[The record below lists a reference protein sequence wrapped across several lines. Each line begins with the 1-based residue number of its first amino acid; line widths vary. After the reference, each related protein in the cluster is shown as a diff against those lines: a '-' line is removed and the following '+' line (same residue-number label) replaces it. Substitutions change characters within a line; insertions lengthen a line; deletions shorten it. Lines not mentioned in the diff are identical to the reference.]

1 MKVMYDRF
9 ASETILVSLLL
20 MIATFNQCCSVLGN
34 YSEDSRY
41 DKNVNLFSSK
51 GELLQ
56 VKYAMNAGLRGSA
69 ILCSKSADGDVILCI
84 PVDKDIQNL
93 LDRRSIDKVSK
104 VSDNVWFAFSGL
116 AGDGRSLLKS
126 ARTFASQYKMQY
138 GSNPTVRSI
147 SRYIAQGSIVCNH
160 YKSI

>member
-1 MKVMYDRF
+1 MKDRF
-9 ASETILVSLLL
+9 IYQAILVAVLL
-20 MIATFNQCCSVLGN
+20 MVMITDFNQCFVLGRD
-34 YSEDSRY
+34 SEDSRY

-56 VKYAMNAGLRGSA
+56 VKYAMNAGLRGTA
-69 ILCSKSADGDVILCI
+69 ILCSKSANGDVILCI
-84 PVDKDIQNL
+84 PVDKDIQSL

-126 ARTFASQYKMQY
+126 AREFSSQYKLNY
-138 GSNPTVRSI
+138 GSTPTVRSI
-147 SRYIAQGSIVCNH
+147 SRFIARGIQARA
-160 YKSI
+160 

>member
-1 MKVMYDRF
+1 MSKDRF
-9 ASETILVSLLL
+9 ACPAILVTVLLL
-20 MIATFNQCCSVLGN
+20 MLMVAAFNQCFVLG
-34 YSEDSRY
+34 SDTEDSRY

-56 VKYAMNAGLRGSA
+56 VKYATNAGLRGTA

-84 PVDKDIQNL
+84 PVDKDVQSL

-126 ARTFASQYKMQY
+126 AREFSSQYKMNY
-138 GSNPTVRSI
+138 GSTPTVRSI
-147 SRYIAQGSIVCNH
+147 SRFIARGIQ
-160 YKSI
+160 YKQSGY